1 MTGNKSAREALRRLA
16 DELVQDILAA
26 NDEELLAEAAE
37 DNEDPAKVASAMR
50 QLFEDAESASGKA
63 RLAAARAAVD
73 ADRQRSGKVLKLDPA
88 EARRRLALALQDN
101 PDTAKKLTLA
111 ARKGEDLSDD
121 DVRAILED
129 LEELG
134 IFPRS
139 DDEDRK
145 P

>member
-1 MTGNKSAREALRRLA
+1 MIGKKNAREALRRLA

-26 NDEELLAEAAE
+26 SDQELLAEAAE
-37 DNEDPAKVASAMR
+37 DNEDPEKIAADMR
-50 QLFEDAESASGKA
+50 RLFEEAENDVGKA
-63 RLAAARAAVD
+63 QMAAARAAVD
-73 ADRQRSGKVLKLDPA
+73 ADQRRSAKILKLDPA
-88 EARRRLALALQDN
+88 EARRRLALALENN
-101 PDTAKKLTLA
+101 PDTTLA
-111 ARKGEDLSDD
+111 ARKGDDLSDD